1 MLKLLKMYA
10 NKVTPA
16 REDIMGK
23 KGVKSRWQMGVHAI
37 IKDSEYRIQHGF
49 FKNTLSY
56 TTLNIR
62 QIRRVQLGSM
72 TENRRYIR
80 FLPNLGGGD
89 LAISQLQARLQLF
102 SSYPPLRK
110 ILAS

>member
-23 KGVKSRWQMGVHAI
+23 KGVKSRWRMGVHAI
-37 IKDSEYRIQHGF
+37 IKVRNIEFSMVF
-49 FKNTLSY
+49 SKNTLSY

-62 QIRRVQLGSM
+62 QIRRVQLGSV
-72 TENRRYIR
+72 TENRRYIQ

-89 LAISQLQARLQLF
+89 LAISQLQARFQLF